1 MIENDSMWIFPSM
14 MFNYGYLK
22 TIFFSVGAL
31 DVGFTPFELS
41 VSPIKYI
48 EDLSR
53 FQKNFFSRRRRRS
66 TFFVDHHKCH
76 QYFLPENG
84 KNERF
89 YSIS

>member
-48 EDLSR
+48 EDLSS
-53 FQKNFFSRRRRRS
+53 FEKNFFKTRFFFFIVSS
-66 TFFVDHHKCH
+66 T
-76 QYFLPENG
+76 Q
-84 KNERF
+84 
-89 YSIS
+89 

>member
-1 MIENDSMWIFPSM
+1 MIENDSMWNFPSM

-48 EDLSR
+48 EDLSS
-53 FQKNFFSRRRRRS
+53 FEKNFFKTR
-66 TFFVDHHKCH
+66 FFFFIVS
-76 QYFLPENG
+76 
-84 KNERF
+84 
-89 YSIS
+89 SIL